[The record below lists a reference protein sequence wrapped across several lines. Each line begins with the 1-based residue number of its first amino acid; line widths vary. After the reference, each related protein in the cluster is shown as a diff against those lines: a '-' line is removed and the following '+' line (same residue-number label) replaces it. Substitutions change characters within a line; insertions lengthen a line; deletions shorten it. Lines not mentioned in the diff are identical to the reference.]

1 MSKSADTG
9 VLAPLRFPTAK
20 EWLSPFGVLLIVYV
34 YYIAFVYSGVHRYVY
49 WELMNLLTRIIG
61 YQPSAAVVGV
71 YVYGALALIFGFLGG
86 GLLARVTDRRAEER
100 APLARARDAFA
111 SARAWLETL
120 PVVRWFGLAF
130 LVCLLGW
137 AFGFF
142 ANFTQVQVLGVASLI
157 DIATRWQQSA
167 VLVYFASLQI
177 FFVPALIVFA
187 RKRWHWVVTAGTFA
201 LSTVGLTLL
210 GARNLPAK
218 LVLAVFLAAVYRVK
232 AEHLW
237 RIVAVAL
244 VVFVAAFGLVGAL
257 SKSGIYGPAASAGL
271 VVALTYSDSAGTMY
285 NLDRVV
291 KITPPTGVYGGKL
304 LADSA
309 KALIP
314 GLPAEYSNYQ
324 LGRYLGGR
332 GYFVINNE
340 RIDRSVS
347 LSTSIAGAPYADW
360 GVPGVALVMS
370 VLGLLFGYLQRRS
383 HSAVWLIPFLCA
395 FASYVINGVNAG
407 VYNPHAIV
415 ATAVA
420 AGVMLVDLLAGRQAP
435 VLDVE
440 GVR

>member
-1 MSKSADTG
+1 MSRSSEARG
-9 VLAPLRFPTAK
+9 GLRLPTTK
-20 EWLSPFGVLLIVYV
+20 ELLSPFGVLLIVYV

-71 YVYGALALIFGFLGG
+71 YAFGALALVFGFLGG
-86 GLLARVTDRRAEER
+86 GLLARTVDRRESAA
-100 APLARARDAFA
+100 APLARMRDGYVAALRRFE
-111 SARAWLETL
+111 SL
-120 PVVRWFGLAF
+120 PVLRWFGAAF

-142 ANFTQVQVLGVASLI
+142 FNAVQVNILGVASLT

-177 FFVPALIVFA
+177 FFVPALVVFA
-187 RKRWHWVVTAGTFA
+187 KKRWHWVLVAATFA

-218 LVLAVFLAAVYRVK
+218 LVLAVFLAAVYRVS

-237 RIVAVAL
+237 RIVAAAL
-244 VVFVAAFGLVGAL
+244 VVFIAAFGIVGAL

-271 VVALTYSDSAGTMY
+271 VVALTYSDSAGTLY

-291 KITPPTGVYGGKL
+291 NITPPTGVYGGKL
-304 LADSA
+304 LVDSA
-309 KALIP
+309 AALIP

-324 LGRYLGGR
+324 LGKYLGGR
-332 GYFVINNE
+332 GYFVIDGV

-347 LSTSIAGAPYADW
+347 LSTSLAGAPYADW
-360 GVPGVALVMS
+360 GVPGVAF
-370 VLGLLFGYLQRRS
+370 VLTLLGFLFGYLQRRS
-383 HSAVWLIPFLCA
+383 RTSLWLIAFLCTYAA
-395 FASYVINGVNAG
+395 FVINGVNAG

-415 ATAVA
+415 ATSVA
-420 AGVMLVDLLAGRQAP
+420 AVVLVIDLLAGRTAP
-435 VLDVE
+435 VAEVE
-440 GVR
+440 GAR